1 MEDFIKSLFM
11 VRTAVHMLHLSSQSY
26 SEHKA
31 LETLYN
37 KLGDD
42 IDDIIECH
50 QGDIGQLIVPSS
62 IKEVD
67 LAGKNAITFISD
79 FLSYTKKERESFP
92 VSKGVNSLID
102 NLESHLQRAV
112 YRLKFLK

>member
-1 MEDFIKSLFM
+1 MEDFIKSLLM
-11 VRTAVHMLHLSSQSY
+11 VRTVVHMLHLSTSSY

-37 KLGDD
+37 DLNDD

-62 IKEVD
+62 IKAVD
-67 LAGKNAITFISD
+67 LEGKNAITIVSD
-79 FLSYTKKERESFP
+79 FLSYVKRERETFQ

-102 NLESHLQRAV
+102 NLETHLQRAS